1 MNQAHLHLLFNHFPV
16 IGTILCLLLLL
27 FALMRKSD
35 ELKRASLGGLVLI
48 SLLTIPAF
56 LTGEPA
62 EELVENL
69 PGVSHALIEAHEKA
83 ALVAFIALGITGAL
97 ALVGLIWFRNRTTL
111 PTWLIAAALL
121 LTSVSVGLMART
133 GNLGGEIRHTEIRTG
148 AAATTPG
155 GGTDEKKD
163 QKHEDEERKESR

>member
-27 FALMRKSD
+27 FALLRKSD

-48 SLLTIPAF
+48 SLLTIPAY
-56 LTGEPA
+56 LTGEPT

-69 PGVSHALIEAHEKA
+69 PGVSHALIEAHEEA
-83 ALVAFIALGITGAL
+83 ALVAFIALGLTGAL

-121 LTSVSVGLMART
+121 LTSISVGLMART
-133 GNLGGEIRHTEIRTG
+133 GNLGGEIRHTEIRAG
-148 AAATTPG
+148 AAANTPG

-163 QKHEDEERKESR
+163 NKHEDEERKESR